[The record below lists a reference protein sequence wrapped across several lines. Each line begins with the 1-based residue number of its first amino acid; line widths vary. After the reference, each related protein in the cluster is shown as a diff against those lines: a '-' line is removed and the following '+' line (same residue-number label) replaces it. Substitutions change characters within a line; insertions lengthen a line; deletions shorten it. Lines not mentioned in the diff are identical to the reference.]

1 MPNFARKEFGTLPG
15 NVAMKAQK
23 IDPYPNSLTIASQR
37 KAKNTRPARLRKNAV
52 AGAQARLIPQ
62 ENDKTRQAQIETLQ
76 AQIDANTYHVDST
89 DIAQQM
95 LESSLACRMLDVT
108 D

>member
-1 MPNFARKEFGTLPG
+1 
-15 NVAMKAQK
+15 MKAQK
-23 IDPYPNSLTIASQR
+23 IDPYPNSLTVASQH
-37 KAKNTRPARLRKNAV
+37 KAKSTRPPRLRKNAI
-52 AGAQARLIPQ
+52 AGAQTRLVPQ
-62 ENDKTRQAQIETLQ
+62 ENDKTRQAQIKIVQ

-95 LESSLACRMLDVT
+95 LESSMACRMLDVT